1 MVTLTAAAHMI
12 IVEVRDSPTLFTGR
26 ARTQRCSP
34 PITVHTESPYVY
46 THPRGRPAP
55 SRAALRTGGD
65 EAILVLD
72 TRRSVQLYL
81 AQGRVKRVH
90 CGREL

>member
-1 MVTLTAAAHMI
+1 MVTAAAHMI
-12 IVEVRDSPTLFTGR
+12 IVEVRDSPTLFGPR
-26 ARTQRCSP
+26 ANTAVFP
-34 PITVHTESPYVY
+34 TDHTESPY

-55 SRAALRTGGD
+55 SAVLRTGGD
-65 EAILVLD
+65 EAILD